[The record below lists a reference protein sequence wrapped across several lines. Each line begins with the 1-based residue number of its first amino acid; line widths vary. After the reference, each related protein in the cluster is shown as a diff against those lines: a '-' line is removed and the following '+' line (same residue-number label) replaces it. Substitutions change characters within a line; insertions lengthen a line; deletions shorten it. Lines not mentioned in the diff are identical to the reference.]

1 MFQHLCVILREFQNL
16 YFAKLHK
23 FLELKPLKLQFHKII
38 RLNYY
43 LVITEWYNIVCVTS
57 QCLVKAVCLCGC
69 IYNVQQIWKLMYGYM
84 GALSWSQIL
93 NLRNDGLI
101 PCYCCL
107 FASLACTELGWLS
120 GYVMCRL
127 VTLAKFN
134 IYDHNIAP
142 IYPCINFHIYCR
154 LYM

>member
-16 YFAKLHK
+16 YLAWQHK
-23 FLELKPLKLQFHKII
+23 FLELKLLKLQFHKII

-43 LVITEWYNIVCVTS
+43 FVIAEWYNIVCVTS
-57 QCLVKAVCLCGC
+57 QCLVKAVCLCGY
-69 IYNVQQIWKLMYGYM
+69 IYNLQQIWKLMYGNM

-107 FASLACTELGWLS
+107 FASLACTELGWVS
-120 GYVMCRL
+120 GYVTCHL
-127 VTLAKFN
+127 VTFAM
-134 IYDHNIAP
+134 ITI
-142 IYPCINFHIYCR
+142 
-154 LYM
+154 

>member
-1 MFQHLCVILREFQNL
+1 MFQQLCVTLWGFQNL

-23 FLELKPLKLQFHKII
+23 FLELKLLKLQFHKII
-38 RLNYY
+38 RLKYY
-43 LVITEWYNIVCVTS
+43 LVIAEWYNVKCATS
-57 QCLVKAVCLCGC
+57 KYLAKAVCLCGC
-69 IYNVQQIWKLMYGYM
+69 IYNLQQLWKLMYGYT

-93 NLRNDGLI
+93 NLHNDGLT

-107 FASLACTELGWLS
+107 FVSLACTELGWVL
-120 GYVMCRL
+120 GYVTCRL

-142 IYPCINFHIYCR
+142 IYPCINFQIFCR
-154 LYM
+154 LCM